1 MAGRRTD
8 RLEHGNAPGCGS
20 SLSHPTRRWLLGG
33 AAGFAAF
40 AGSVP
45 ALARVLDIEPF
56 AGPAAIDDPAIGGA
70 DDPLNG
76 VAPSPGTPL
85 AGDVTGAL
93 SYLITDGERTL
104 IDIALERDLGILSI
118 SALNPGI
125 DVWVP
130 GPERLV
136 ALPTAWV
143 LPEHERR
150 GIIVNLAELRLYHF
164 PAPDTVPNVHT
175 IGIGR
180 EGFTTPLGATTVTRK
195 QADPT
200 WYPTEATRADRPD
213 LPAAVPPGP
222 DNPLGRH
229 AIYLGF
235 PTYLIHGTNKP
246 YGVGRRV
253 SRGCIRMYPDAVATL
268 FERVPVGLPVRIM
281 DDPIKLGWA
290 GGDLYLEVH
299 PDREQFD
306 ELEADYHFTPKPPPD
321 VRERILAK
329 AGAAASRLA
338 WNVIDKELVARRGI
352 PIRITRPEVDN
363 ADRRHRS
370 TIPSDFIGIY

>member
-1 MAGRRTD
+1 MTGRTD
-8 RLEHGNAPGCGS
+8 LARHPREHGCGS
-20 SLSHPTRRWLLGG
+20 SLSRPTRRRLLAGVAG
-33 AAGFAAF
+33 LAAGSCMLPGGGPSAAT
-40 AGSVP
+40 
-45 ALARVLDIEPF
+45 LLEIQPF
-56 AGPAAIDDPAIGGA
+56 AGPSTGPVGG
-70 DDPLNG
+70 PLDS
-76 VAPSPGTPL
+76 APSRPGTPL
-85 AGDVTGAL
+85 DGDVTGAL

-130 GPERLV
+130 GAERLV
-136 ALPTAWV
+136 ALPTARV

-164 PAPDTVPNVHT
+164 PEPDTVPNVHT

-180 EGFTTPLGATTVTRK
+180 DGFTTPLGSTTVTRK

-200 WYPTEATRADRPD
+200 WYPTEATRADRPE
-213 LPAAVPPGP
+213 LPAVVPAGP

-235 PTYLIHGTNKP
+235 PTYLIHGTNRP

-253 SRGCIRMYPDAVATL
+253 SRGCIRMYPDVVARL

-290 GGDLYLEVH
+290 AGDLYLEVH
-299 PDREQFD
+299 PDLEQFD
-306 ELEADYHFTPKPPPD
+306 ELEATYHFTKKPPPD
-321 VRERILAK
+321 VDARIVAK
-329 AGAAASRLA
+329 AGDARARLA
-338 WNVIDKELVARRGI
+338 WDVIEKELIARRGI
-352 PIRITRPEVDN
+352 PIRITRPEVAS

>member
-1 MAGRRTD
+1 MTGRTELARHP
-8 RLEHGNAPGCGS
+8 REHGCGS
-20 SLSHPTRRWLLGG
+20 SLSRPTRRRLLAG
-33 AAGFAAF
+33 AAGLA
-40 AGSVP
+40 AGSCLLSGAAP
-45 ALARVLDIEPF
+45 SAATLLDIQPF
-56 AGPAAIDDPAIGGA
+56 AGPVTDPGGV
-70 DDPLNG
+70 PLNG
-76 VAPSPGTPL
+76 AAPRPGAPL
-85 AGDVTGAL
+85 DGDVTGAL

-130 GPERLV
+130 GAERLV

-164 PAPDTVPNVHT
+164 PEPDTVPNVHT

-180 EGFTTPLGATTVTRK
+180 DGFTTPLGPTTVTRK

-200 WYPTEATRADRPD
+200 WYPTAATRADRPE
-213 LPAAVPPGP
+213 LPAVVPPGP

-235 PTYLIHGTNKP
+235 PTYLIHGTNRP

-268 FERVPVGLPVRIM
+268 FGRVPIGLPVRIM

-290 GGDLYLEVH
+290 AGDLYLEVH
-299 PDREQFD
+299 PDLEQFD
-306 ELEADYHFTPKPPPD
+306 ELEATYHFTKKPPPD
-321 VRERILAK
+321 VTARIVAK
-329 AGAAASRLA
+329 AGEARARLA
-338 WNVIDKELVARRGI
+338 WDVIERELIARRGI
-352 PIRITRPEVDN
+352 PIRITRPEVAS

>member
-1 MAGRRTD
+1 MTGRK
-8 RLEHGNAPGCGS
+8 RLVEHGGAGGSGS
-20 SLSHPTRRWLLGG
+20 SLSCPSRRHLLAGVAG
-33 AAGFAAF
+33 LAAAGVGGPAA
-40 AGSVP
+40 AM
-45 ALARVLDIEPF
+45 LDIQPF
-56 AGPAAIDDPAIGGA
+56 AGPDGYAGGA
-70 DDPLNG
+70 ALDG
-76 VAPSPGTPL
+76 AAARPGTPL
-85 AGDVTGAL
+85 DGDVTGAP

-130 GPERLV
+130 GAERLV

-150 GIIVNLAELRLYHF
+150 GIVVNLAELRLYHY
-164 PAPDTVPNVHT
+164 PEPDTVPNVHT

-180 EGFTTPLGATTVTRK
+180 DGFTTPLGATTVTRK
-195 QADPT
+195 QANPT
-200 WYPTEATRADRPD
+200 WYPTAATRADRPE
-213 LPAAVPPGP
+213 LPGVVPPGP

-235 PTYLIHGTNKP
+235 PTYLIHGTNLP

-253 SRGCIRMYPDAVATL
+253 SRGCIRMYPDSVALL

-281 DDPIKLGWA
+281 DDPIKLGWSN
-290 GGDLYLEVH
+290 GDLYLEVH
-299 PDREQFD
+299 PDLEQFD
-306 ELEADYHFTPKPPPD
+306 ELEADYRFTAKPPPD
-321 VRERILAK
+321 ITPRILAK
-329 AGAAASRLA
+329 AGDAGGRLA
-338 WNVIDKELVARRGI
+338 WNVIEKELVARRGI
-352 PIRITRPEVDN
+352 PIRITRPEVTS

>member
-1 MAGRRTD
+1 MAGRID
-8 RLEHGNAPGCGS
+8 KVEHGNAPGCDAS
-20 SLSHPTRRWLLGG
+20 SSRPTRRRLLAG
-33 AAGFAAF
+33 AAGLAAF
-40 AGSVP
+40 SSTAP
-45 ALARVLDIEPF
+45 LAATFLDIEPY
-56 AGPAAIDDPAIGGA
+56 AGPVGA
-70 DDPLNG
+70 DDG
-76 VAPSPGTPL
+76 GTFDGAAPRPGTPL
-85 AGDVTGAL
+85 DGDVTGAL

-104 IDIALERDLGILSI
+104 IDVALERDLGILGI
-118 SALNPGI
+118 SALNPGV

-130 GPERLV
+130 GAERFV

-164 PAPDTVPNVHT
+164 PEPNTVPHVHT

-200 WYPTEATRADRPD
+200 WYPTEATRADRPE
-213 LPAAVPPGP
+213 LPAVVPPGP

-235 PTYLIHGTNKP
+235 PTYLIHGTNRP

-290 GGDLYLEVH
+290 AGDLWLEVH
-299 PDREQFD
+299 PDLEQFD
-306 ELEADYHFTPKPPPD
+306 QLEVDYRFTPKPPPD
-321 VRERILAK
+321 VRGRIMAK
-329 AGAAASRLA
+329 AGDARDRLA
-338 WNVIDKELVARRGI
+338 WDVIDKELVNRRGI
-352 PIRITRPEVDN
+352 PIRITRPEVAS